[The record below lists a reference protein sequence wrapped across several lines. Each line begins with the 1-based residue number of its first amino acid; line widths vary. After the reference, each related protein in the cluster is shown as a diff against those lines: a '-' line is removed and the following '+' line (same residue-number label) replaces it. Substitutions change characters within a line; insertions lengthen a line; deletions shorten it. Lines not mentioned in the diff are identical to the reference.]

1 MTTRTDQQLAANYMG
16 AVAHLL
22 GGRSGKHEEFIDKVE
37 LILSGREPDA
47 MQLMQFN
54 HRVRTTGRPVIW
66 IHLMPEAPQVPL
78 IGLVARSGEQV
89 FTIEHCSLWSTP
101 NGKVT
106 RLVPDNFQMGAFQF
120 DADLH
125 LQHLPKP
132 PARSFEAARN
142 GMIRAYTRLRRLEA
156 EQLDRGDVFAL
167 PELAKAA

>member
-1 MTTRTDQQLAANYMG
+1 
-16 AVAHLL
+16 
-22 GGRSGKHEEFIDKVE
+22 
-37 LILSGREPDA
+37 

-54 HRVRTTGRPVIW
+54 HRVRSTGRPVIW
-66 IHLMPEAPQVPL
+66 IHLMPDAPHVPL
-78 IGLVARSGEQV
+78 IGLVARSEEQV
-89 FTIEHCSLWSTP
+89 FTIEHCCLWSTP

-120 DADLH
+120 DADLK

-142 GMIRAYTRLRRLEA
+142 GMVRAYTRLRRLEA
-156 EQLDRGDVFAL
+156 EQLERGEVFAL

>member
-1 MTTRTDQQLAANYMG
+1 MTAHTDQQLAANYMG

-22 GGRSGKHEEFIDKVE
+22 GGRPGNHAEFIDKVE
-37 LILSGREPDA
+37 LIFSGSEPEA

-54 HRVRTTGRPVIW
+54 ERVRRTGRPVIW
-66 IHLMPEAPQVPL
+66 IHLMEDTPNMPL

-89 FTIEHCSLWSTP
+89 FTIEHCWLWSTP

-106 RLVPDNFQMGAFQF
+106 CLVPDNFQMGAFQF
-120 DADLH
+120 DAGLR

-142 GMIRAYTRLRRLEA
+142 GMVRAYTRLRRLEA
-156 EQLDRGDVFAL
+156 EQLERGDVFTL
-167 PELAKAA
+167 PEHAKAA